1 LLEAFVAL
9 LQLQLSNQLPTKKQT
24 TKIAAAKVSNP
35 TTTCTRDQGVPALDR
50 LKSPRTGV

>member
-9 LQLQLSNQLPTKKQT
+9 LQFQTLKSIAHKKPT

-35 TTTCTRDQGVPALDR
+35 TTTCTRDQGAPALDR